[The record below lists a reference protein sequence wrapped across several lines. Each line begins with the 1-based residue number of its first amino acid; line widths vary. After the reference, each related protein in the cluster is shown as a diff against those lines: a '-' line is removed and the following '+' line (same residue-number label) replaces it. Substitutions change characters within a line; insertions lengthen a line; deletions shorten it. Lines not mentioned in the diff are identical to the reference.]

1 MFKKLL
7 LTILATLSLYAEA
20 SFDQVQSLIDKQQY
34 KQAVLALTIIADN
47 HPNSSKVQYTL
58 AQAQAGLG
66 NLPAARLALDKA
78 TAINPELD
86 FVSKSQVKQLE
97 SIINTTRTIQKVESE
112 SHWFIYSASTVGFL
126 TLIWF
131 FFFRKKPI
139 CPTETKI
146 KDDIPAYTSRP
157 KRSEY
162 SDYSSSYTPPPSKS
176 SEVHHHYHDQSTG
189 SNLGTTILA
198 SAATAAVVS
207 SLMDNDS
214 HSHRSD
220 STESYRHPAATY
232 LDSSTS
238 DSWNDST
245 ASKDTSWEDT
255 PSTSSRSSSWS
266 DSSSSSSSWSD
277 SSSSSSSDSSSS
289 SSSWD

>member
-214 HSHRSD
+214 HSNRSD
-220 STESYRHPAATY
+220 PVESYRPSYVTP
-232 LDSSTS
+232 DEPVSS
-238 DSWNDST
+238 SWNDST
-245 ASKDTSWEDT
+245 PSKDTSWEDT
-255 PSTSSRSSSWS
+255 PSVSSSSSSWS

-277 SSSSSSSDSSSS
+277 SFSSSSSDSSSS
-289 SSSWD
+289 SWD